1 MRKEFANAV
10 EFTVGLHNLSLNT
23 THAGALAAQ
32 QFLAEMAA
40 NSFKEASIHY
50 LDEVERVNKL
60 LSEQR
65 AITQRAGD
73 ITQKLEERLARIAR
87 IRSESQPTG
96 AGDPTVNPN
105 PIPAGPENPALAGPG
120 NPPLTCPASATVPGA
135 MLDP

>member
-60 LSEQR
+60 L
-65 AITQRAGD
+65 A
-73 ITQKLEERLARIAR
+73 ER
-87 IRSESQPTG
+87 
-96 AGDPTVNPN
+96 
-105 PIPAGPENPALAGPG
+105 
-120 NPPLTCPASATVPGA
+120 
-135 MLDP
+135 